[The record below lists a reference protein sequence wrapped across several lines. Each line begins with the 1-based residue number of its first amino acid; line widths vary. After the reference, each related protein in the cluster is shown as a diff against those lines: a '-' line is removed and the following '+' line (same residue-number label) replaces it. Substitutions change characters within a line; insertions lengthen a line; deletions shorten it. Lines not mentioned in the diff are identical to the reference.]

1 MILHHRCSHIRKSAG
16 QSLFAAHR
24 SLSQLVTSF
33 IGSQCQGILH
43 ILFFAWTTFSKQVS
57 FETNWFTLVLRFFS
71 RLNCCV
77 YHTCSLQDLVFIF
90 VWQNCL
96 IFTLTE
102 KPDFNLIDFLV
113 SLYFCLSCMS
123 HRFFLKNLYD
133 FSYSVF
139 NEHSLNFRQGRLAF
153 TKLLRYLNLFK
164 YLRRSVISLKEL
176 FSFFLGSSGLEPPTS
191 RLSGA
196 RSNQLSYEPVWRW
209 WDSNPWPPACR
220 AGALP
225 TELHP
230 HVVFCGSFL
239 WFQWSIAVSQQS
251 YTENWTTSTLY
262 FRPYQ

>member
-1 MILHHRCSHIRKSAG
+1 M
-16 QSLFAAHR
+16 
-24 SLSQLVTSF
+24 
-33 IGSQCQGILH
+33 
-43 ILFFAWTTFSKQVS
+43 
-57 FETNWFTLVLRFFS
+57 
-71 RLNCCV
+71 

-139 NEHSLNFRQGRLAF
+139 NEHSLNFRQGHLAF

-164 YLRRSVISLKEL
+164 YLRRSVISPKEL

-196 RSNQLSYEPVWRW
+196 RSNQLSYEPLSHTLFRRLRTSFPSAGCLRLQLHLVVDCLSGPPDWR
-209 WDSNPWPPACR
+209 
-220 AGALP
+220 
-225 TELHP
+225 
-230 HVVFCGSFL
+230 
-239 WFQWSIAVSQQS
+239 
-251 YTENWTTSTLY
+251 
-262 FRPYQ
+262 

>member
-1 MILHHRCSHIRKSAG
+1 MQLT
-16 QSLFAAHR
+16 AAYR
-24 SLSQLVTSF
+24 SLSRPSSAPNAKAFSIYSSSLELPLVN
-33 IGSQCQGILH
+33 LH
-43 ILFFAWTTFSKQVS
+43 FRV
-57 FETNWFTLVLRFFS
+57 WFTLVLRFFS

-139 NEHSLNFRQGRLAF
+139 NEHSLNFRQGHLAF

-164 YLRRSVISLKEL
+164 YLRRSVISPKEL

-196 RSNQLSYEPVWRW
+196 RSNQLSYEPLSHTLFRRLRTSFPSVGCLRLQLHLVVDCLSGPPDWR
-209 WDSNPWPPACR
+209 
-220 AGALP
+220 
-225 TELHP
+225 
-230 HVVFCGSFL
+230 
-239 WFQWSIAVSQQS
+239 
-251 YTENWTTSTLY
+251 
-262 FRPYQ
+262 

>member
-16 QSLFAAHR
+16 RSLFAAHR

-43 ILFFAWTTFSKQVS
+43 ILFFAWTTFSKS
-57 FETNWFTLVLRFFS
+57 TLSCLVYPGSSIFS

-139 NEHSLNFRQGRLAF
+139 NEHSLNFR
-153 TKLLRYLNLFK
+153 
-164 YLRRSVISLKEL
+164 
-176 FSFFLGSSGLEPPTS
+176 
-191 RLSGA
+191 
-196 RSNQLSYEPVWRW
+196 
-209 WDSNPWPPACR
+209 
-220 AGALP
+220 
-225 TELHP
+225 
-230 HVVFCGSFL
+230 
-239 WFQWSIAVSQQS
+239 
-251 YTENWTTSTLY
+251 
-262 FRPYQ
+262 

>member
-1 MILHHRCSHIRKSAG
+1 MVLRHGGFPIRKSAG

-33 IGSQCQGILH
+33 IGSWCQGIRPM
-43 ILFFAWTTFSKQVS
+43 LFFAWTTFSKL
-57 FETNWFTLVLRFFS
+57 LVYPGSSIFFS
-71 RLNCCV
+71 LELLCVSYLQFTRLSFYLRLAKLFNF
-77 YHTCSLQDLVFIF
+77 YPYGKTWFRIF
-90 VWQNCL
+90 
-96 IFTLTE
+96 F
-102 KPDFNLIDFLV
+102 IDFLV

-164 YLRRSVISLKEL
+164 YLRRSVISPKEL

-196 RSNQLSYEPVWRW
+196 RSNQLSYEPICLGTVCLRFP
-209 WDSNPWPPACR
+209 SPSS
-220 AGALP
+220 
-225 TELHP
+225 
-230 HVVFCGSFL
+230 V
-239 WFQWSIAVSQQS
+239 VSQIS
-251 YTENWTTSTLY
+251 
-262 FRPYQ
+262 

>member
-1 MILHHRCSHIRKSAG
+1 M
-16 QSLFAAHR
+16 
-24 SLSQLVTSF
+24 
-33 IGSQCQGILH
+33 
-43 ILFFAWTTFSKQVS
+43 
-57 FETNWFTLVLRFFS
+57 
-71 RLNCCV
+71 

-139 NEHSLNFRQGRLAF
+139 NEHSLNFRQGHLAF

-176 FSFFLGSSGLEPPTS
+176 FSFSLGSSGLEPPTS

-196 RSNQLSYEPVWRW
+196 RSNQLSYEPITVDGDDGIRTH
-209 WDSNPWPPACR
+209 DPLL
-220 AGALP
+220 AGQVLSQLSYTP
-225 TELHP
+225 IW
-230 HVVFCGSFL
+230 FRGSFL
-239 WFQWSIAVSQQS
+239 FQ
-251 YTENWTTSTLY
+251 
-262 FRPYQ
+262 

>member
-1 MILHHRCSHIRKSAG
+1 M
-16 QSLFAAHR
+16 
-24 SLSQLVTSF
+24 
-33 IGSQCQGILH
+33 
-43 ILFFAWTTFSKQVS
+43 
-57 FETNWFTLVLRFFS
+57 
-71 RLNCCV
+71 

-164 YLRRSVISLKEL
+164 YLRRSVISPKEL

-196 RSNQLSYEPVWRW
+196 RSNQLSYEPISDRGLL
-209 WDSNPWPPACR
+209 PPSR
-220 AGALP
+220 AVLR
-225 TELHP
+225 L
-230 HVVFCGSFL
+230 
-239 WFQWSIAVSQQS
+239 
-251 YTENWTTSTLY
+251 
-262 FRPYQ
+262 R

>member
-1 MILHHRCSHIRKSAG
+1 M
-16 QSLFAAHR
+16 
-24 SLSQLVTSF
+24 
-33 IGSQCQGILH
+33 
-43 ILFFAWTTFSKQVS
+43 
-57 FETNWFTLVLRFFS
+57 
-71 RLNCCV
+71 

-139 NEHSLNFRQGRLAF
+139 NEHSLNFRQGHLAF

-164 YLRRSVISLKEL
+164 YLRRSVISPKEL

-196 RSNQLSYEPVWRW
+196 RSNQLSYEPPDCVRFQTRILFSLAVELSPGTFVCLSLSSSSDWR
-209 WDSNPWPPACR
+209 
-220 AGALP
+220 
-225 TELHP
+225 
-230 HVVFCGSFL
+230 
-239 WFQWSIAVSQQS
+239 
-251 YTENWTTSTLY
+251 
-262 FRPYQ
+262 